1 MAKSPQQIDHAAEF
15 WDRHLAQPYINDDKS
30 LSLLGAAIASLKAK
44 STFSL
49 EHIQALVLS
58 VSLSE
63 GQMRDCIRLAIDSSF
78 MEIDP
83 ENPLIKDV
91 KFDFRLLNSVR
102 DRRLT
107 VGGFF
112 ALNTSIST
120 VSRFWHGAELAF
132 SRYDFFASYANW
144 DDVRK
149 GDPAEWAQKNPTV
162 DFANEPEEETPSIVV
177 TSYEGSKGRSA
188 QYVFL
193 VGVHS
198 GEMPNN
204 AADIKDIEICRFLV
218 GLTRTKK
225 RCSVMVTRN
234 AMGQYKNKSEFL
246 GWISAKRYIHKKIDA
261 AYWKQS

>member
-15 WDRHLAQPYINDDKS
+15 WDRHLAQPYIIDDKS
-30 LSLLGAAIASLKAK
+30 LSLLDAAIASLKAK

-91 KFDFRLLNSVR
+91 KFDFRLLNSMR

-112 ALNTSIST
+112 RVKHFDIDCQSLLAWRRTCLL
-120 VSRFWHGAELAF
+120 VLRFFCVICELG
-132 SRYDFFASYANW
+132 RC
-144 DDVRK
+144 
-149 GDPAEWAQKNPTV
+149 
-162 DFANEPEEETPSIVV
+162 PERRP
-177 TSYEGSKGRSA
+177 GCCFR
-188 QYVFL
+188 
-193 VGVHS
+193 
-198 GEMPNN
+198 
-204 AADIKDIEICRFLV
+204 
-218 GLTRTKK
+218 
-225 RCSVMVTRN
+225 
-234 AMGQYKNKSEFL
+234 
-246 GWISAKRYIHKKIDA
+246 
-261 AYWKQS
+261 

>member
-15 WDRHLAQPYINDDKS
+15 WDRHLAQPYIIDDKS
-30 LSLLGAAIASLKAK
+30 LSLLDAAIASLKAK

-78 MEIDP
+78 MQIDP

-149 GDPAEWAQKNPTV
+149 GDPAVAFDDLKSSL
-162 DFANEPEEETPSIVV
+162 AS
-177 TSYEGSKGRSA
+177 SSRSA
-188 QYVFL
+188 IGTFTSFL
-193 VGVHS
+193 
-198 GEMPNN
+198 
-204 AADIKDIEICRFLV
+204 D
-218 GLTRTKK
+218 
-225 RCSVMVTRN
+225 
-234 AMGQYKNKSEFL
+234 
-246 GWISAKRYIHKKIDA
+246 
-261 AYWKQS
+261 